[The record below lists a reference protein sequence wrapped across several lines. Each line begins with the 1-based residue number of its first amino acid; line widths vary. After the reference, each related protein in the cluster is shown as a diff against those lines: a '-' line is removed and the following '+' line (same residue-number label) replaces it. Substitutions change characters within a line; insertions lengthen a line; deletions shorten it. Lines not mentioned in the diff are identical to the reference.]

1 MRRFLVLV
9 AALAGTL
16 ALAAPAAFDVFPET
30 RSPDGRFAVAWGIP
44 GKAIDSAQLR
54 ENGGESDYATGVLA
68 DSEKAQNYLVD
79 LKKPGIIATLTGFKG
94 FFREN
99 HGGVSARWSKNQP
112 VALVTH
118 HGKWEPRAL
127 TLVSTSGSQTA
138 LLTKLRNDIRDYLR
152 SKGGKKYASVKEKL
166 AFEVNDAAFFPNKL
180 TLTVT
185 ASVPKEEDGYSAT
198 IWAVYRFRVRESG
211 ELRVI
216 DSHILPQG
224 AKK

>member
-1 MRRFLVLV
+1 MRRFL
-9 AALAGTL
+9 ALLATLITTL
-16 ALAAPAAFDVFPET
+16 ALAAPASFDVFPET

-54 ENGGESDYATGVLA
+54 ENGGEGDYASEVLGEC
-68 DSEKAQNYLVD
+68 DKAQNYLVD
-79 LKKPGIIATLTGFKG
+79 LKKPGIVATLTGFKG

-99 HGGVSARWSKNQP
+99 HGGVSARWSKTQP

-127 TLVSTSGSQTA
+127 SLVSTSGSQTA
-138 LLTKLRNDIRDYLR
+138 LLSKLRNDVRDYLR
-152 SKGGKKYASVKEKL
+152 SKSGKKYTAVKEKL
-166 AFEVNDAAFFPNKL
+166 AFEVNDAVFYPNKL

-185 ASVPKEEDGYSAT
+185 ASVPKEEEGYSAT

-216 DSHILPQG
+216 DTHILPQG

>member
-1 MRRFLVLV
+1 MRRLFVLV
-9 AALAGTL
+9 ATLATTL

-30 RSPDGRFAVAWGIP
+30 RSPDGRFAVAWGVP
-44 GKAIDSAQLR
+44 GKTIDSVLLR
-54 ENGGESDYATGVLA
+54 ENGGESDYTSEVLA
-68 DSEKAQNYLVD
+68 DCDKAQNYLVD
-79 LKKPGIIATLTGFKG
+79 IKKPGIVATLTGFKG

-99 HGGVSARWSKNQP
+99 HGGVSARWSKTQP

-127 TLVSTSGSQTA
+127 SLVSTSGSQTA
-138 LLTKLRNDIRDYLR
+138 LLSKLRNDIRDYLR
-152 SKGGKKYASVKEKL
+152 RKGGKSYQGVKERL
-166 AFEVNDAAFFPNKL
+166 AFEVNDAVFFPNKL

-185 ASVPKEEDGYSAT
+185 ASVPKEEEGYSAT
-198 IWAVYRFRVRESG
+198 VWAVYRFRVRESG

-216 DSHILPQG
+216 DTHILPQG

>member
-1 MRRFLVLV
+1 MRRLLVLV
-9 AALAGTL
+9 ATLTATL

-30 RSPDGRFAVAWGIP
+30 RSPDGRFAMAWGIP
-44 GKAIDSAQLR
+44 GKTIDSARLR
-54 ENGGESDYATGVLA
+54 EGGGESDYATEIL
-68 DSEKAQNYLVD
+68 SESDKAQNYLVD
-79 LKKPGIIATLTGFKG
+79 LKKPGIVATLTGFKG

-127 TLVSTSGSQTA
+127 SLVSASGSQTA
-138 LLTKLRNDIRDYLR
+138 LLSKLRNDIRDYLR
-152 SKGGKKYASVKEKL
+152 RKSGKKYIGVKEKL
-166 AFEVNDAAFFPNKL
+166 AFEVNDAVFFPGKL

-185 ASVPKEEDGYSAT
+185 ASVPKEEEGYSAT
-198 IWAVYRFRVRESG
+198 IWAVYRFRIRESG

-216 DSHILPQG
+216 DTHILPQG